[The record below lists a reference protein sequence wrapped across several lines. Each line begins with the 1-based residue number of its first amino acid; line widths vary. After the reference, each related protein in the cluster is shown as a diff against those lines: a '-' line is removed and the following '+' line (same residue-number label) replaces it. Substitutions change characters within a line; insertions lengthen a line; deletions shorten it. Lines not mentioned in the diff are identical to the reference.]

1 MVREPVEMFV
11 SRFRYARLP
20 HHYGYSRRYMRGGKV
35 GGEDEAEWLV
45 KDISTCV
52 LSGDPECAHTW
63 GEPGDLP
70 IAYLCG
76 QEPFCRMVGNRA
88 ALALAKKNI
97 EEFYPVVGVL
107 EKLDQT
113 LALLEHSLPAQFGGV
128 TNLYYNQL
136 KEPHRNRNRRKNNG
150 LTRAARAKL
159 NERLALE
166 KELYEWVRARLER
179 QFSQLDRQQLQA

>member
-52 LSGDPECAHTW
+52 LSADPECAHTW
-63 GEPGDLP
+63 GE
-70 IAYLCG
+70 
-76 QEPFCRMVGNRA
+76 EPFCRMVGNRA